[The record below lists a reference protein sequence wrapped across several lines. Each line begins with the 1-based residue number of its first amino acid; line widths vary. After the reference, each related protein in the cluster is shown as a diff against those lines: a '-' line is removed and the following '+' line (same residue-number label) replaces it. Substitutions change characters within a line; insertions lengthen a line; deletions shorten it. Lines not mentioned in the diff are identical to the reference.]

1 MSLLDQVISD
11 AKKNNIIKDEIP
23 IVSPSLNP
31 TDKTNYPDSWEK
43 ISNREYQ
50 EETDF
55 MQKVDFAVD
64 LKKDTSELI
73 DETVIDQINEAF
85 SPKDLRQAQETGR
98 LIHNWWIYYLKSL
111 KKFIN
116 HSFDDSIRNFHYNYA
131 NKAIEFGKLYN
142 KPTLENPSCIINL
155 DSFTPD
161 GNIDPI
167 RRNSGFFSILQS
179 LELAINKTNKEVIYC
194 DFKFVNLQQTI
205 MINFNSST
213 DILNYYDR
221 LTTVYPINHDFE
233 SYQFRS
239 LINVHSVT
247 EGWGL
252 DDDIHGIVW
261 DVSAL
266 GNDHHAGPNTKDKLV
281 QRWGEYYCT
290 PRFTIQSVNP
300 LIDKQSEKYQLTIG
314 LNTFI
319 RVPQT
324 IFGYYNQYIG
334 IKAIEVILD
343 IGTGASPFKEDKR
356 PNSKTTKDGVEDT
369 EPIYDTDDKPIMMDI
384 DRDIYDSY
392 RIKNSYYLSY
402 TNISTTGKLIL
413 PKALLGT
420 IQDQAAAIYMN
431 TDSTSVSAEL
441 YWLELGYLYH
451 QDQVNFGKDV
461 LQNKID
467 TQVLT
472 RDQLLEIGIEIDEGI
487 EQIEVLIINIPNFEQ
502 VKKHFEDKSIWFNL
516 RLFTFDT
523 TSDLPLK

>member
-1 MSLLDQVISD
+1 MSLLDQVIST

-23 IVSPSLNP
+23 LVSPSLNP

-43 ISNREYQ
+43 ISNKLHQ
-50 EETDF
+50 DETDF
-55 MQKVDFAVD
+55 MQKMDFAVD
-64 LKKDTSELI
+64 LKKEPSESV
-73 DETVIDQINEAF
+73 DETLIDQINEEF
-85 SPKDLRQAQETGR
+85 SPHDLRVSQETGR

-116 HSFDDSIRNFHYNYA
+116 HSFDDSIRNFHFNYA

-155 DSFTPD
+155 DSFVPD
-161 GNIDPI
+161 GNMDPI
-167 RRNSGFFSILQS
+167 RRNSGFFNTLQS
-179 LELAINKTNKEVIYC
+179 LELAINKTTKEVIYC

-221 LTTVYPINHDFE
+221 LTTVYPINQDFE

-239 LINVHSVT
+239 LINIHSVT
-247 EGWGL
+247 EGWDL
-252 DDDIHGIVW
+252 NDDVLGIVW
-261 DVSAL
+261 DSSVL
-266 GNDHHAGPNTKDKLV
+266 GNDHHAGPNTKNKLV

-290 PRFTIQSVNP
+290 PRFTIQSINP

-324 IFGYYNQYIG
+324 IFGYYNKYIG

-356 PNSKTTKDGVEDT
+356 LNSENNEVEDT

-384 DRDIYDSY
+384 DRDVYDSY

-402 TNISTTGKLIL
+402 SNISTTGKLIL
-413 PKALLGT
+413 PSVLLGA
-420 IQDQAAAIYMN
+420 IQDHAAAIYMN

-451 QDQVNFGKDV
+451 QNQVNFGKEV

-467 TQVLT
+467 IQVLT
-472 RDQLLEIGIEIDEGI
+472 RNQLLEIGIEIDEEI
-487 EQIEVLIINIPNFEQ
+487 EQIEVLIIDIPNFNE
-502 VKKHFEDKSIWFNL
+502 VKGHFEDKNIWFNL

>member
-1 MSLLDQVISD
+1 M
-11 AKKNNIIKDEIP
+11 
-23 IVSPSLNP
+23 
-31 TDKTNYPDSWEK
+31 
-43 ISNREYQ
+43 
-50 EETDF
+50 
-55 MQKVDFAVD
+55 
-64 LKKDTSELI
+64 
-73 DETVIDQINEAF
+73 
-85 SPKDLRQAQETGR
+85 
-98 LIHNWWIYYLKSL
+98 
-111 KKFIN
+111 
-116 HSFDDSIRNFHYNYA
+116 
-131 NKAIEFGKLYN
+131 
-142 KPTLENPSCIINL
+142 
-155 DSFTPD
+155 
-161 GNIDPI
+161 
-167 RRNSGFFSILQS
+167 
-179 LELAINKTNKEVIYC
+179 
-194 DFKFVNLQQTI
+194 
-205 MINFNSST
+205 
-213 DILNYYDR
+213 
-221 LTTVYPINHDFE
+221 
-233 SYQFRS
+233 
-239 LINVHSVT
+239 
-247 EGWGL
+247 
-252 DDDIHGIVW
+252 
-261 DVSAL
+261 SAL

-402 TNISTTGKLIL
+402 TNISTTGKLVL
-413 PKALLGT
+413 PKALLET

-487 EQIEVLIINIPNFEQ
+487 EQIEVLIIDIPNFEQ
-502 VKKHFEDKSIWFNL
+502 VKRHFEDKSIWFNL

-523 TSDLPLK
+523 TSNLPLK

>member
-23 IVSPSLNP
+23 LVSPSLNP

-50 EETDF
+50 DETDF

-73 DETVIDQINEAF
+73 DETIIDQINEAF

-290 PRFTIQSVNP
+290 PRFTIQSVNQMV
-300 LIDKQSEKYQLTIG
+300 DKQSEKYQLSIG

-324 IFGYYNQYIG
+324 IFGYYNKYIG
-334 IKAIEVILD
+334 IKAIEVVLD
-343 IGTGASPFKEDKR
+343 IGTGTSQLNDQNKD
-356 PNSKTTKDGVEDT
+356 PNVDTKQ
-369 EPIYDTDDKPIMMDI
+369 EPIIDTDDKPIMMDI
-384 DRDIYDSY
+384 DRDVYDNY
-392 RIKNSYYLSY
+392 RIKNSFYLSY
-402 TNISTTGKLIL
+402 MNITNNGKLIL
-413 PKALLGT
+413 PSALLDA
-420 IQDQAAAIYMN
+420 IKDQAASIYMN
-431 TDSTSVSAEL
+431 TDSTSVSSEL

-451 QDQVNFGKDV
+451 QNHINFGKDI

-467 TQVLT
+467 KTIYTVE
-472 RDQLLEIGIEIDEGI
+472 QLKELGIELELDSGI
-487 EQIEVLIINIPNFEQ
+487 ELEVLVIDIPNFHQ
-502 VKKHFEDKSIWFNL
+502 VQKHFLDKTIWFNM
-516 RLFTFDT
+516 RLFTFDV
-523 TSDLPLK
+523 TSDLPLV

>member
-11 AKKNNIIKDEIP
+11 AKINNIIKDEIP

-50 EETDF
+50 DETDF

-64 LKKDTSELI
+64 LKKDTSEFI

-324 IFGYYNQYIG
+324 IFGYYNRYIG
-334 IKAIEVILD
+334 IKAIEVIARSLRAACENDPKGREDMALGQYIAGMGFSNVGLGIVHSMAHALGAVYDTPHGVANAILLPTVMAYNADATGTKYKD
-343 IGTGASPFKEDKR
+343 IAIAMGVE
-356 PNSKTTKDGVEDT
+356 GVEDMT
-369 EPIYDTDDKPIMMDI
+369 QEEYRKAAVDAVAQLSKDVKIPQDLKDI
-384 DRDIYDSY
+384 VKEEDLDFLVDSAYNDACAPGNPKDATKEDI
-392 RIKNSYYLSY
+392 
-402 TNISTTGKLIL
+402 
-413 PKALLGT
+413 KALYQSL
-420 IQDQAAAIYMN
+420 M
-431 TDSTSVSAEL
+431 
-441 YWLELGYLYH
+441 
-451 QDQVNFGKDV
+451 
-461 LQNKID
+461 
-467 TQVLT
+467 
-472 RDQLLEIGIEIDEGI
+472 
-487 EQIEVLIINIPNFEQ
+487 
-502 VKKHFEDKSIWFNL
+502 
-516 RLFTFDT
+516 
-523 TSDLPLK
+523 